1 VRVTGAVTTQDVYTH
16 GHHES
21 VLRSHRWRTV
31 ENSAAYLVPALAP
44 GLRLLDVGC
53 GPGTITVDLAARLSP
68 GEVVG
73 IDTSA
78 AVLEVART
86 AAQESGA
93 QNVVFQVGDATALP
107 FDDDSFDVVHAH
119 QVLQHLTDPVA
130 ALREMRRVARPGG
143 VVAVRD
149 ADYAA
154 MTWYPPSSGLD
165 EWMTLYH
172 EVTAANRAEADAG
185 RRLLAWARQAGFE
198 PDALTPSAAV
208 WCYATPE
215 ERAWWSQVWAERVT
229 ASAFA
234 EQAVAYGLADDVGLE
249 LLAEAWRSWGEAQDG
264 WFTILHGQLL
274 ARV

>member
-1 VRVTGAVTTQDVYTH
+1 MVTEQVTIQDVYTH

-21 VLRSHRWRTV
+21 VLRSHRWRTAQ
-31 ENSAAYLVPALAP
+31 NSAGYLLPLLEP

-53 GPGTITVDLAARLSP
+53 GPGTVTADLAALVAP

-73 IDTSA
+73 LDTSA
-78 AVLEVART
+78 AVLDLARAT
-86 AAQESGA
+86 AAQAGVM
-93 QNVVFQVGDATALP
+93 NVTFRTADATALP
-107 FDDDSFDVVHAH
+107 FEDASFDVVHAH

-130 ALREMRRVARPGG
+130 ALREMRRVTRPGG

-165 EWMTLYH
+165 EWLALYH
-172 EVTAANRAEADAG
+172 EVTVANRAEADAG
-185 RRLLAWARQAGFE
+185 RRLLSWTRAAGFD
-198 PDALTPSAAV
+198 PAGITPSAGV

-215 ERAWWSQVWAERVT
+215 DRTWWADVWAERVT
-229 ASAFA
+229 SSAFA
-234 EQAVAYGLADDVGLE
+234 QQAVGYGLADDVALE
-249 LLAEAWRSWGEAQDG
+249 LLAEAWRAWGQADDG
-264 WFTILHGQLL
+264 WFAILHGQVL